1 MKVQQA
7 TFFACAVLIAAL
19 SVSAAEN
26 ADEASAGAGTEKA
39 AASEAQPSQANTP
52 PVSARAPALMPLY
65 RPPKV
70 GKPAR
75 SVGGGSRG
83 PGDGFPALY
92 ALVPSHVG
100 QTASSQ
106 PSLFW
111 YVDNVPAAGARMEF
125 TLLDEDG
132 LKPLVEASLEVP
144 QRAGIQR
151 IRLSDYDVQLNPGTE
166 YEWSVAL
173 IRDPKQRS
181 KDVVATGWID
191 CVAPSSE
198 LNARLA
204 SEGSSRSVYV
214 FADEGLWYD
223 ALTALGDQ
231 MEANSGDASL
241 TEIRASLLTQVA
253 LEAVA
258 TAPIL

>member
-1 MKVQQA
+1 MKSQQA
-7 TFFACAVLIAAL
+7 TFLACAVLVAAL
-19 SVSAAEN
+19 PASAAED
-26 ADEASAGAGTEKA
+26 ADQASAKAGSEKA
-39 AASEAQPSQANTP
+39 AASEVQPSQAKTP
-52 PVSARAPALMPLY
+52 AVSVRAPARMPIY

-111 YVDNVPAAGARMEF
+111 YVDDAPVPGARMEF

-132 LKPLVEASLEVP
+132 VKPLVEASLEGP
-144 QRAGIQR
+144 KRAGIQR
-151 IRLSDYDVQLNPGTE
+151 IRLSDYGVQLKPGTE

-173 IRDPKQRS
+173 IPDPKERA
-181 KDVVATGWID
+181 KDIVATGWID
-191 CVAPSSE
+191 RVERSGA

-204 SEGSSRSVYV
+204 SEGSARSVYV

-231 MEANSGDASL
+231 MERNSGDPDL
-241 TEIRASLLTQVA
+241 VKIRASLLAQVG
-253 LEAVA
+253 LDAVA
-258 TAPIL
+258 TAPVL